1 MTHIAVQESL
11 NGSPVTWMEQVSDDE
26 YLKGAMNAVA

>member
-11 NGSPVTWMEQVSDDE
+11 NGKVAEWMEHVTDE
-26 YLKGAMNAVA
+26 HTGTMKE